1 MSKAQVLFTCS
12 EEFKTL
18 LGQAAVQRKV
28 SVSAYIKGLIA
39 QDIGYDLE
47 QEKEGDKRRKYANTE
62 ERKTEQAKK
71 QREERVNL
79 KKFLEA
85 FAHEEH
91 VATAQALLDSLERK
105 GAL

>member
-18 LGQAAVQRKV
+18 LGQAAVQKKL

-39 QDIGYDLE
+39 ADIGYDIE
-47 QEKEGDKRRKYANTE
+47 KEKEGDGRRKYANAE
-62 ERKTEQAKK
+62 ERKAEQAKR
-71 QREERVNL
+71 QREERSEL

-91 VATAQALLDSLERK
+91 VATAQVLLDSLDRK